1 MLDSFKSPSATCTSK
16 SVLLDVGDDDSDDM
30 PTVQEEK
37 LSPETVPACHFI
49 FCTFFVSIDI

>member
-1 MLDSFKSPSATCTSK
+1 
-16 SVLLDVGDDDSDDM
+16 LDVGDDDSDDM